1 MRPALVRPATHVRV
15 AEVFASLQGESSLV
29 GWPTLF
35 IRLSGCPLRCSYC
48 DTTYAFHGG
57 RLLAIAD
64 LLLQV
69 QESRMSHICVTGG
82 EPLAQP
88 GCLKLLEGLCNDN
101 YVVSLETSGALD
113 ISCVDPRVRRIVDIK
128 TPGSGEVG
136 KNYWNNLKVLG
147 ESDELKFV
155 LTDRADYEWARLL
168 LYEGRIPDLCQTFF
182 SPAYDMLSPTELAEW
197 IVADKLNVRM
207 QIQLHKV
214 LWGDQP
220 GK

>member
-1 MRPALVRPATHVRV
+1 M
-15 AEVFASLQGESSLV
+15 

-57 RLLAIAD
+57 HLVAIAD

-69 QESRMSHICVTGG
+69 QGSRVTHICVTGG

-88 GCLKLLEGLCNDN
+88 GCLKLLEDLCNKN

-136 KNYWNNLKVLG
+136 KNYWDNLKALG

-168 LYEGRIPDLCQTFF
+168 LSEGRIPDLCQIFF
-182 SPAYDMLSPTELAEW
+182 SPAYEVLSPTQLADW

-214 LWGDQP
+214 LWGEQP